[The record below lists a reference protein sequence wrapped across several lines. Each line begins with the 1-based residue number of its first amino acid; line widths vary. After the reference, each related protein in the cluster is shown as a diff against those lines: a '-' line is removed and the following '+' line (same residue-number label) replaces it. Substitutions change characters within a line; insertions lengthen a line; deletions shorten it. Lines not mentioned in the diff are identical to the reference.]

1 MTAGVRG
8 VLVALTCLAVAAC
21 GHDFEPPDRSV
32 RVERAAERYGAAI
45 FDSLR
50 WEGDAERE
58 LVGNTVYVERCRR
71 CHGQLGRGDT
81 DYVRERGLSVP
92 SLVGADWPMAD
103 LDSLRR
109 KLFIGHED
117 GMPIFGE
124 GTLTPR
130 EIDATAWYVL
140 LILRPEVL
148 EEG

>member
-1 MTAGVRG
+1 
-8 VLVALTCLAVAAC
+8 
-21 GHDFEPPDRSV
+21 
-32 RVERAAERYGAAI
+32 
-45 FDSLR
+45 
-50 WEGDAERE
+50 
-58 LVGNTVYVERCRR
+58 
-71 CHGQLGRGDT
+71 
-81 DYVRERGLSVP
+81 
-92 SLVGADWPMAD
+92 MAD

-148 EEG
+148 GEG